1 MRLHDWARRAAVL
14 LTSAVVCAGCG
25 QHQSATG
32 ASGAPEG
39 KGAQVKMSS
48 TADLKDKRI
57 GVLLG
62 SVHDTLATKN
72 YPNATI
78 LQYES
83 STDLALGVMAGKVD
97 AALSDAEPLAERMR
111 TNPELA
117 VLGEPLISYPIGA
130 GFRKGNT
137 TLRDAFNKFLA
148 EIKQNGVYAGMA
160 DRWLNSHD
168 TPMPDLTVPNPRGEL
183 VVGVSG
189 GGLPFAA
196 IRNGVLVGFDIEL
209 AQRFAASLGRTAT
222 FSQMPFGSLI
232 AATATGK
239 VEMIVASIFI
249 TDERK
254 QRIDFSDPYHS
265 SGVLVYG
272 LKSNIASAAQSASG
286 ARATAMLTSI
296 DDLKD
301 KRIGVQLGTVYD
313 IYATKTFP
321 KRDGPSIPHVSRR
334 SRWR

>member
-1 MRLHDWARRAAVL
+1 MRFHKWAKRAAVL

-25 QHQSATG
+25 QNQSAAG
-32 ASGAPEG
+32 GSGAPGG
-39 KGAQVKMSS
+39 KGAPAKMSS
-48 TADLKDKRI
+48 SADLNDKRI

-62 SVHDTLATKN
+62 SVHDTVAAKT

-83 STDLALGVMAGKVD
+83 SSDLALGVM
-97 AALSDAEPLAERMR
+97 
-111 TNPELA
+111 A

-130 GFRKGNT
+130 GFRKGDT
-137 TLRDAFNKFLA
+137 TLRDAFNTFLA
-148 EIKQNGVYAGMA
+148 EIKQNSVYAGMV
-160 DRWLNSHD
+160 DRWLKAHD

-196 IRNGVLVGFDIEL
+196 VRNGVLVGFDIEL
-209 AQRFAASLGRTAT
+209 ARRFAASLGRNAT

-232 AATATGK
+232 AATVSGK
-239 VEMIVASIFI
+239 VDMIVASIFI

-272 LKSNIASAAQSASG
+272 LKSNIASAAAVRIRSAD
-286 ARATAMLTSI
+286 AR
-296 DDLKD
+296 
-301 KRIGVQLGTVYD
+301 RC
-313 IYATKTFP
+313 
-321 KRDGPSIPHVSRR
+321 
-334 SRWR
+334 